1 MSTVKDVDVRP
12 LTDKYRNLSSGPVN
26 IHEAVSSPD
35 YFIAE
40 REAIFKSGWVMLGRV
55 AELPNPGDFFV
66 KSYETLETSI
76 LVVRNK
82 KGEINAFHNVCVH
95 RGMTLCGKNVKKG
108 CKKYFACPF
117 HGWVYDAD
125 GQLVDVPDRQFF
137 DEDDLKKLALKK
149 ITMDIWEGFIFINL
163 SPQPSESLKE
173 YLGEIFDQYRG
184 YFDDEK
190 FSLVNRYSMKTKM
203 NWKFYLDSSIEAY
216 HAAVVHLQNNTGQ
229 NKQSNTVLH
238 VAPEAVRLFRRH
250 RTIGVPSGLGERKL
264 SPMEALS
271 FQYGATT
278 PYDVQAGGADMPPG
292 INANKDPGW
301 AFDILE
307 IVPNIVLFI
316 SAPLY
321 AVISLWPSSEKECLY
336 EADVYMSKPGDAAAR
351 VALEYGLLSLR
362 DVLREDINT
371 AEGITTMTSA
381 GVLKDY
387 VFSDQEIAVR
397 HSYAVIDEMVQNW
410 LASR

>member
-1 MSTVKDVDVRP
+1 MSRIEHVNERP
-12 LTDKYRNLSSGPVN
+12 LTSKYDNLARGPVN
-26 IHEAVSSPD
+26 IHDAVSSPE
-35 YFIAE
+35 YFSAE
-40 REAIFKSGWVMLGRV
+40 REAIFKKVWVTIARES
-55 AELPNPGDFFV
+55 ELPNPGDYLV
-66 KSYETLETSI
+66 KHIETLETSI
-76 LVVRNK
+76 LLVKNK

-95 RGMTLCGKNVKKG
+95 RGMTLCGKNDTQG
-108 CKKYFACPF
+108 NKKYFACPF

-125 GQLVDVPDRQFF
+125 GKLVDVPDRQFF
-137 DEDDLKKLALKK
+137 DEKDLQGLALKQ
-149 ITMDIWEGFIFINL
+149 IAMDTWEGFIFINL
-163 SPQPSESLKE
+163 DPKPAESLE
-173 YLGEIFDQYRG
+173 EFLGEIYDQYQG
-184 YFDDEK
+184 YFDDDK
-190 FSLVNRYSMKTKM
+190 FKLVNRYSMQTKM

-216 HAAVVHLQNNTGQ
+216 HAGVVHIQNNTGQ
-229 NKQSNTVLH
+229 NKKSNTVLH

-250 RTIGVPSGLGERKL
+250 RTIGVPSGLGEREL
-264 SPMEALS
+264 SPIEGLS

-278 PYDVQAGGADMPPG
+278 PYDIRAGGSDMPPG
-292 INANKDPGW
+292 INTNQDPGW

-307 IVPNIVLFI
+307 IVPNIVLFV

-336 EADVYMSKPGDAAAR
+336 EADVYMSKPTNAASR

-371 AEGITTMTSA
+371 AEGITTMSKTGA
-381 GVLKDY
+381 VRDY

-397 HSYAVIDEMVQNW
+397 HSYMVIDEMVQSW

>member
-1 MSTVKDVDVRP
+1 MSRVERIDERP
-12 LTDKYRNLSSGPVN
+12 LTAKYRNLSRGPVD

-40 REAIFKSGWVMLGRV
+40 REAIFKGGWVMIGRV
-55 AELPNPGDFFV
+55 SELPNPGDFIV

-76 LVVRNK
+76 LLAKNK

-95 RGMTLCGKNVKKG
+95 RGMTLCGKQENKG
-108 CKKYFACPF
+108 SKKYFACPF

-125 GQLVDVPDRQFF
+125 GQLVDVPDRKLF
-137 DEDDLKKLALKK
+137 DEQDLKKLALKK
-149 ITMDIWEGFIFINL
+149 IAMDIWEGFIFINL
-163 SPQPSESLKE
+163 SSQPAESLKE
-173 YLGEIFDQYRG
+173 YLGEIYDQYQG

-190 FSLVNRYSMKTKM
+190 FKLVNRYSMETKM

-238 VAPEAVRLFRRH
+238 VAPDAVRLFRRH
-250 RTIGVPSGLGERKL
+250 RTIGVPSGLGAREL
-264 SPMEALS
+264 SPVEALS

-278 PYDVQAGGADMPPG
+278 PYDVQAGGSDMPPG
-292 INANKDPGW
+292 VNANKDPGW

-336 EADVYMSKPGDAAAR
+336 EADVYMSTPGNAAAR

-371 AEGITTMTSA
+371 AEGITSMTRA
-381 GVLKDY
+381 GAIRDY

-397 HSYAVIDEMVQNW
+397 HSYAVIDEMVQSW

>member
-1 MSTVKDVDVRP
+1 MSSVESIDERP
-12 LTDKYRNLSSGPVN
+12 LTDKYQNLSRGPVN
-26 IHEAVSSPD
+26 VHEAVSSPD

-40 REAIFKSGWVMLGRV
+40 REAIFKNGWVMVGRV
-55 AELPNPGDFFV
+55 SELPNPGDFIV

-82 KGEINAFHNVCVH
+82 KGEVNAFHNVCVH
-95 RGMTLCGKNVKKG
+95 RGMTLCGKGEKKG

-137 DEDDLKKLALKK
+137 DDQDLKNLTLKK

-173 YLGEIFDQYRG
+173 YMGEIFDQYQG

-190 FSLVNRYSMKTKM
+190 FKLVNRYSMKTKM

-229 NKQSNTVLH
+229 NKKSNTVLH
-238 VAPEAVRLFRRH
+238 VAPEAVRLFRKH
-250 RTIGVPSGLGERKL
+250 RTIGVPSGLGEREL
-264 SPMEALS
+264 SPVEGLS

-278 PYDVQAGGADMPPG
+278 PYDVQAGGSDMPPG

-381 GVLKDY
+381 GALKNY

-410 LASR
+410 LANR